1 MRILKSLLLAI
12 LIQLELFS
20 APSSSAQT
28 RSVVDAENQELVAVS
43 EEDIS
48 QVPPVQLPQTK
59 IATESSSTTS
69 LSTTNPNE
77 AIDIG
82 GGIKIKGA
90 RVYFPPLPR
99 DRIDYLFDKLRS
111 GGVYTPQP
119 IRRSQD
125 VPANVSG
132 IWAGVRSSLESKIPS
147 IVLRFRPTHEARLQ
161 RARPG
166 VRLVPLAEY
175 FDIELRWRTDV
186 EFTIRHQFA
195 EDRRAQ
201 IGLSVKVGEVTPNQ
215 VMTEFV
221 RGYRDAGVYLS
232 WPQSIVESIKP
243 GWSLFICPRTPKIV
257 QAKVTEQPKLFL
269 QPSSY
274 ELSEVN
280 FSISGLAQ
288 ARMAPT
294 DRAER
299 IDISLFSSE
308 TLPQALRNSD
318 SAESL
323 YPRLEVPYVAGSNF
337 DFFNF
342 PLIEGSLQ
350 TGLLARIVNRNPA
363 RHVRRQ
369 YHSHVVS
376 IQRLNEPSPVSVYI
390 NEYKAAKDEGLCYVV
405 SEQRAVW
412 NEYDREDES

>member
-1 MRILKSLLLAI
+1 MRISKFLLLAI
-12 LIQLELFS
+12 LMQLHIFS
-20 APSSSAQT
+20 ALSASAQAPI
-28 RSVVDAENQELVAVS
+28 VVDAENQELVAVS
-43 EEDIS
+43 DEDIS
-48 QVPPVQLPQTK
+48 LDPQAK
-59 IATESSSTTS
+59 IAQTTTAPEAALATPLNSTAPS
-69 LSTTNPNE
+69 E
-77 AIDIG
+77 VIDIG
-82 GGIKIKGA
+82 GGIKINGP

-111 GGVYTPQP
+111 GGIYSPQP

-125 VPANVSG
+125 VAANISG

-147 IVLRFRPTHEARLQ
+147 IVLRFRPTHEARLK
-161 RARPG
+161 RAQPG
-166 VRLVPLAEY
+166 ARLAPLAEY
-175 FDIELRWRTDV
+175 FDIELRWRSPV
-186 EFTIRHQFA
+186 EFVIRHQFA
-195 EDRRAQ
+195 EDPRAQ
-201 IGLSVKVGEVTPNQ
+201 LGLSVKVGEVTPNQ

-221 RGYRDAGVYLS
+221 KGYRDAGMYLA
-232 WPQSIVESIKP
+232 WPQSIIQSIKP

-257 QAKVTEQPKLFL
+257 QAKVTEEAKLFL
-269 QPSSY
+269 EPSSY

-288 ARMAPT
+288 AFMAPT

-299 IDISLFSSE
+299 VDISIFSSD

-318 SAESL
+318 STESL
-323 YPRLEVPYVAGSNF
+323 YPRLEVPYVAGANF

-350 TGLLARIVNRNPA
+350 AGLLARIVNRNPA

-369 YHSHVVS
+369 YHSHVVF

-412 NEYDREDES
+412 NEYDREGES